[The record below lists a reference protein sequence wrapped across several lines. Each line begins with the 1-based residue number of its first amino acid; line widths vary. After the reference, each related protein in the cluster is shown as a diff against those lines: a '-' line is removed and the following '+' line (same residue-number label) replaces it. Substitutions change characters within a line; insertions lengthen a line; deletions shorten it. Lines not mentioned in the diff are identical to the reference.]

1 MTALLEN
8 SDTIVPTPKDIA
20 LATESSRVLSAA
32 GLANAKADFKVRLDN
47 GAELTLPNAA
57 MRLIS
62 HLLTEMSHGNAVTLI
77 PIHANLTTQ
86 EAADYLGVSRP
97 HLIGLLNAGRIKFHK
112 VGTHRRVRFGDLQEY
127 RDAQARERDDALDAL
142 AEQAQELKL
151 GY

>member
-1 MTALLEN
+1 MNALLEKP
-8 SDTIVPTPKDIA
+8 DTVVPTPNDVE

-47 GAELTLPNAA
+47 GTELTLPNSA

-62 HLLTEMSHGNAVTLI
+62 HLLIEMSHGNAVTLI

-97 HLIGLLNAGRIKFHK
+97 HLVSLLTGGKIKFHK

-127 RDAQARERDDALDAL
+127 RDAQAREREDSLSAL
-142 AEQAQELKL
+142 AAQAQELKM

>member
-8 SDTIVPTPKDIA
+8 SDTIVPTAKDVE
-20 LATESSRVLSAA
+20 LATQSSRVLSAA

-97 HLIGLLNAGRIKFHK
+97 FLIGLLNAGKIKFHK
-112 VGTHRRVRFGDLQEY
+112 VGTHRRVRFGDLQAY
-127 RDAQARERDDALDAL
+127 RDAQARERDGALDAL
-142 AEQAQELKL
+142 AAQAQELRM

>member
-97 HLIGLLNAGRIKFHK
+97 HLIGPARGKQQGRPAWP
-112 VGTHRRVRFGDLQEY
+112 VQPHRPAADRPRG
-127 RDAQARERDDALDAL
+127 RPARQTAP
-142 AEQAQELKL
+142 
-151 GY
+151 